1 VGPARGAG
9 RQHRYVSVPDNADVT
24 NGQRGLVLGGGG
36 ITGIAW
42 EIGVVAGLVE
52 AGIDL
57 SFADLVVGT
66 SAGAVVGAEL
76 RSGVPI
82 EDVYNG
88 QLADATG
95 EPADRITLGVVVRLM
110 TASFRARHPER
121 GRARLGRAALA
132 ARTQPESEWRAR
144 FERGLSS
151 LAWPERRLLIT
162 AVDAESGHAT
172 VFERDSGVP
181 LLDAVAASCA
191 VPLVFPPVTINGRR
205 YVDGGVRS
213 LANADL
219 AAGCDRVVVLA
230 PVTASLR
237 RAGRI
242 SWQLASL
249 GPGVR
254 SVTVSPD
261 AAARRAI
268 GSNVLDPA
276 RRADAARA
284 GRAQAAR
291 TAAAVGAVWA
301 GTDGGGDPG

>member
-1 VGPARGAG
+1 M
-9 RQHRYVSVPDNADVT
+9 T

-42 EIGVVAGLVE
+42 EIGVVAGLAE

-57 SFADLVVGT
+57 SSADVVVGT
-66 SAGAVVGAEL
+66 SAGSVVGAEL
-76 RSGVPI
+76 LSGVPI
-82 EDVYNG
+82 DDIYEG
-88 QLADATG
+88 QLADAAG
-95 EPADRITLGVVVRLM
+95 ERADRIGLGVIVRLL
-110 TASFRARHPER
+110 TASFWTRRPER
-121 GRARLGRAALA
+121 GRARLGRAAIA
-132 ARTQPESEWRAR
+132 APTQPESEWRAR
-144 FERGLSS
+144 FERGMSS

-162 AVDAESGHAT
+162 AVDAESGEER
-172 VFERDSGVP
+172 VFERDSGVS

-191 VPLVFPPVTINGRR
+191 VPLVFPPVTVSGRR

-242 SWQLASL
+242 SRQLASL
-249 GPGVR
+249 GPAVR
-254 SVTVSPD
+254 SVAVSPD

-276 RRADAARA
+276 RRAAAARA
-284 GRAQAAR
+284 GRAQGARIAAS
-291 TAAAVGAVWA
+291 VGAVWA
-301 GTDGGGDPG
+301 TGAGSDHS

>member
-1 VGPARGAG
+1 
-9 RQHRYVSVPDNADVT
+9 VT

-57 SFADLVVGT
+57 SSADLVVGT
-66 SAGAVVGAEL
+66 SAGSVVGAEL

-82 EDVYNG
+82 EHVYAG
-88 QLADATG
+88 QLAHAAG
-95 EPADRITLGVVVRLM
+95 ERADRIGLGVILRLM
-110 TASFRARHPER
+110 AASLWTRHPER

-144 FERGLSS
+144 FEQGLSS
-151 LAWPERRLLIT
+151 LAWPQRRLLIT
-162 AVDAESGHAT
+162 AVDAESGEAA
-172 VFERDSGVP
+172 VFERDGGVS

-205 YVDGGVRS
+205 YVDGGVRT

-254 SVTVSPD
+254 SVVVSPD
-261 AAARRAI
+261 PTARRAI

-291 TAAAVGAVWA
+291 VAGAVGAVWA
-301 GTDGGGDPG
+301 GAAAGGSLG